1 MNGSSASADCVR
13 RVVVIGAS
21 NLALGLPEVLEAA
34 RCHWGQP
41 LDVLASIGHGRS
53 YGLQSRVLWR
63 ELPAI
68 LQCELWPE
76 LQSRDPAPTAALITD
91 IGNDIVYGASLAM
104 IARWVEACLRQ
115 LSELAERT
123 IVTAL
128 PMESLERV
136 GKLRFHLMRAILFP
150 RSTLNWK
157 TALERARAVN
167 EAVRSLALSH
177 NACFV
182 HPQREWYG
190 LDPIHIRRGKRAS
203 AWGSILSNWQGAHSV
218 SCARLT
224 MRDRMSL
231 RRARP
236 RERFMFGK
244 LQRHEQPTVVLAD
257 GTTISLY

>member
-1 MNGSSASADCVR
+1 MNESSALAGGAR
-13 RVVVIGAS
+13 RVVLIGAS

-41 LDVLASIGHGRS
+41 LDVLTSIGHGRS

-76 LQSRDPAPTAALITD
+76 LKSRDPAPTAALITD
-91 IGNDIVYGASLAM
+91 IGNDIGYGASPDM
-104 IARWVEACLRQ
+104 ITRWVEACLRQ
-115 LSELAERT
+115 LREVAERT

-128 PMESLERV
+128 PMESLERL

-150 RSTLNWK
+150 RSALNWE

-182 HPQREWYG
+182 HPQGEWYG
-190 LDPIHIRRGKRAS
+190 LDPIHIRRSRRAS
-203 AWGSILSNWQGAHSV
+203 AWNSVLSNWQGAQAASH
-218 SCARLT
+218 ARLT
-224 MRDRMSL
+224 MRDRALL

-236 RERFMFGK
+236 RERMMFGK
-244 LQRHEQPTVVLAD
+244 LQRHQQPNVVLAD